1 MFFLS
6 QILFASN
13 DSLFNLIDKAIIE
26 GKTSVA
32 QKLIDENITRANNFQ
47 KANLLYLEG
56 KLNAYQ
62 SNYSKAIECAYQSK
76 KIALQ
81 NNFNEVVFKNDYL
94 LGKTFQ
100 IIGNNNKAKEY
111 FNQALSYPQDRLTK
125 VKILYNLSLIETDST
140 KSFELIQKSVELLE
154 YIDEN
159 TLFALEIQAR
169 FAYFKSDYCVN

>member
-62 SNYSKAIECAYQSK
+62 SNYSKAIECA
-76 KIALQ
+76 
-81 NNFNEVVFKNDYL
+81 
-94 LGKTFQ
+94 
-100 IIGNNNKAKEY
+100 
-111 FNQALSYPQDRLTK
+111 
-125 VKILYNLSLIETDST
+125 
-140 KSFELIQKSVELLE
+140 
-154 YIDEN
+154 
-159 TLFALEIQAR
+159 
-169 FAYFKSDYCVN
+169 